1 MFGVKR
7 HASADALGE
16 AARIVD
22 QAGAP
27 DRIVVDLE
35 KLAQIH
41 GSASDLIDHCIGLF
55 LGYEVME
62 SINIADFDASVAMW
76 SGGGERVLRA
86 QLVAVC

>member
-1 MFGVKR
+1 MFGAER
-7 HASADALGE
+7 HSSADALGE
-16 AARIVD
+16 AAEIVD

-55 LGYEVME
+55 LGYEVMK
-62 SINIADFDASVAMW
+62 SLYIVGFDAGIDTW
-76 SGGGERVLRA
+76 SGGGK
-86 QLVAVC
+86 